1 MNQFLKDRALLISV
15 ALLASILSFFYWNI
29 VQENATQVL
38 LLFLLLFLFD
48 DNRKLRAEIK
58 KFKSLQNKLDT

>member
-15 ALLASILSFFYWNI
+15 ALLAAILSWFYWNI

-58 KFKSLQNKLDT
+58 KFKSLQNE

>member
-1 MNQFLKDRALLISV
+1 MKNIIKDRFFLITLSLLTAV
-15 ALLASILSFFYWNI
+15 LSFFYWNI
-29 VQENATQVL
+29 VQENASQVL

-58 KFKSLQNKLDT
+58 KFKSLKNE

>member
-1 MNQFLKDRALLISV
+1 MKNIIKDWFFLITLSLLTAV
-15 ALLASILSFFYWNI
+15 LSFFYWNI

-58 KFKSLQNKLDT
+58 KFKSLQNE

>member
-1 MNQFLKDRALLISV
+1 MNQFLKDRILLISV
-15 ALLASILSFFYWNI
+15 ALLAAILSWFYWNI

-58 KFKSLQNKLDT
+58 KFKSLQNE